1 MLHILKSEIT
11 PANHAEASH
20 SLEGKEVLQIK
31 RSRTDFGH
39 YNERKNDKEESA
51 PNPEDAI
58 DWTFGVIS
66 NEVLSPA

>member
-11 PANHAEASH
+11 PANHAES
-20 SLEGKEVLQIK
+20 SLESKEILQIK

-51 PNPEDAI
+51 PDPEDAI

-66 NEVLSPA
+66 D